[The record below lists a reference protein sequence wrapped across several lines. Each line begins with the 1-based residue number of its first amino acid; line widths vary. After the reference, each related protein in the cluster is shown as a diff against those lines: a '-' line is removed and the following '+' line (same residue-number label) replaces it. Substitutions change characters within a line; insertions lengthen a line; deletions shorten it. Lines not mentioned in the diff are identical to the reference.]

1 MCVCVCVLRERERE
15 RAVSFP
21 RPAYPKIHVSTPS
34 CVRIFR
40 FMIGLF
46 SLVCFVFCLFCFVLF
61 LWMHHQSIKTKK
73 SVKWQFSA
81 NVWYIALNSDT
92 GFERDSDRI
101 FDPQLYIRYSKHLL
115 KLYKRIQRLT
125 DEIHQC
131 VCTRLATVPSAIQ
144 LVSLLEAAIAIVADG
159 TVLSLVQTHSDE
171 FRPKVFEFACK
182 ASANVY
188 NSGNRFGDRKYDR
201 NHARNW
207 CRSSERYITRL
218 PIFLP

>member
-1 MCVCVCVLRERERE
+1 MCVCVCWERERERE
-15 RAVSFP
+15 RT
-21 RPAYPKIHVSTPS
+21 AYPKIHLSVLQAI

-46 SLVCFVFCLFCFVLF
+46 SLFCFCGCTTN
-61 LWMHHQSIKTKK
+61 QSRQEK

-101 FDPQLYIRYSKHLL
+101 FDPQLYFRYSKHLL

-144 LVSLLEAAIAIVADG
+144 LVSLLEAAMAIVADG
-159 TVLSLVQTHSDE
+159 TVVSLAQTLSDE
-171 FRPKVFEFACK
+171 FRP
-182 ASANVY
+182 
-188 NSGNRFGDRKYDR
+188 
-201 NHARNW
+201 
-207 CRSSERYITRL
+207 
-218 PIFLP
+218 